1 MVTKGIEITSTEPP
15 EIDEI
20 ETTPIE
26 NKITPIETTA
36 KDHIEIGSPL

>member
-1 MVTKGIEITSTEPP
+1 MATNVIEITPTEPP
-15 EIDEI
+15 AIDEI

-26 NKITPIETTA
+26 NEITPIETTA